1 LNPNMA
7 SVMFTQKYLLKR
19 RLVNRSKRKKTSLMR
34 IIQRMRVKKTKKNQ
48 KIRSKTGKLMNPP
61 RKSGEENRKVSM
73 SNKLEKKIKD

>member
-1 LNPNMA
+1 
-7 SVMFTQKYLLKR
+7 
-19 RLVNRSKRKKTSLMR
+19 MR